1 MKFRLKCKYKCF
13 NKYRADT
20 RENTTAKSK
29 YKYNWKYVQLL
40 DLILPRCPS
49 TKQIFEQNLS
59 RVNFTL
65 HHCACQLMLMRQ
77 ERFQ

>member
-1 MKFRLKCKYKCF
+1 MEAETENKFRLKCKYKCF

-29 YKYNWKYVQLL
+29 YKYNWKYVPLF

-49 TKQIFEQNLS
+49 TKANLRAKFVQS
-59 RVNFTL
+59 
-65 HHCACQLMLMRQ
+65 
-77 ERFQ
+77 